1 MRARALAVAG
11 ALAISMLGAAPAM
24 AAQQTTT
31 SDHAAAPVKKDRV
44 VKATGRDSGG
54 NLRVVA
60 KVKGQPTYA
69 HHITTL
75 QKKECKVCHWTNV
88 RNQRTNADA
97 KVTYRVN
104 VPRNDDR
111 YFRVMVPATNRYKKG
126 ISNVLRACSGSAC

>member
-31 SDHAAAPVKKDRV
+31 SDHAVAPVKKDRV

-54 NLRVVA
+54 NLRVIA

-69 HHITTL
+69 HHTTTL
-75 QKKECKVCHWTNV
+75 QKKECKACHWTNA
-88 RNQRTNADA
+88 RSQRTNASA
-97 KVTYRVN
+97 KVTYRVD

-111 YFRVMVPATNRYKKG
+111 YFRVMVPSTNRYKKG